1 MTASRSQPRRASNLL
16 AASVAWAEFLTLTG
30 FCVYAF
36 GPIIWEMVK

>member
-1 MTASRSQPRRASNLL
+1 MANFL
-16 AASVAWAEFLTLTG
+16 AASVAWAEFLTPAL